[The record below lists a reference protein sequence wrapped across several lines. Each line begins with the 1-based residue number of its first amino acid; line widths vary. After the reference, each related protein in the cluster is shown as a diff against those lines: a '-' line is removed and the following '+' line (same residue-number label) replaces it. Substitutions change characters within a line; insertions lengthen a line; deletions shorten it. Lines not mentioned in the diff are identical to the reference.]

1 MCVCLKSLKTSFSS
15 LLIKE
20 ARKRGSGRNEGAL
33 KGLVKGAMAE
43 ILDRTVTQACDF
55 SAEVA
60 RLASKGGTCRI
71 LEL

>member
-1 MCVCLKSLKTSFSS
+1 MCVCLKSLKKSYSS

-20 ARKRGSGRNEGAL
+20 ARKRGSGRTEGAL
-33 KGLVKGAMAE
+33 KGLAKGAMAE
-43 ILDRTVTQACDF
+43 TLDHTVTQACDF

-60 RLASKGGTCRI
+60 RLASKGSTCQI